1 MKPIRT
7 ITGRGVAIPRTSID
21 TDQIIAARHC
31 LRTTRTGFAEHL
43 FATWRSEPGFPM
55 GDPARAGATILVAG
69 TDFGSG
75 SSREHAVWA
84 LQDYGF
90 AAVVASRFGDIF
102 YDNAIRSGLVPAVV
116 DDDTATAIMN
126 VLEADAAAEV
136 TVDLVSLTIRT
147 AGIEAPIDMSDDT
160 RQRFLDGL
168 DGIDVTLRHEAAI
181 RAFESTLDPI
191 ALASGAGR

>member
-7 ITGRGVAIPRTSID
+7 ITGRGVAIRRTSVD

-43 FATWRSEPGFPM
+43 FATWRAEPGFPV
-55 GDPARAGATILVAG
+55 GDPAHDGATILFAG
-69 TDFGSG
+69 ADFGSG

-90 AAVVASRFGDIF
+90 TVVVASRFGDIF
-102 YDNAIRSGLVPAVV
+102 ADNAVRSGLVPAVV
-116 DDDTATAIMN
+116 EDSAVGAMMDAVDADPAT
-126 VLEADAAAEV
+126 EV
-136 TVDLVSLTIRT
+136 TVDLVALTIR
-147 AGIEAPIDMSDDT
+147 AGGVEAPVRMSADT
-160 RQRFLDGL
+160 RQRFLDGH

-181 RAFESTLDPI
+181 RAFELAHVPI
-191 ALASGAGR
+191 VKAP